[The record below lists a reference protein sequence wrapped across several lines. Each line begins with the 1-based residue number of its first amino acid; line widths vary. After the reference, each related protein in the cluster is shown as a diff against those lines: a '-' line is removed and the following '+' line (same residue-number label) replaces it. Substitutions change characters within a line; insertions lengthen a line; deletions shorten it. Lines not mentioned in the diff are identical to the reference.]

1 MLKGLIAG
9 LAVFAVN
16 VVIGGFKLESVGGGF
31 LYILLGVILD
41 LALGRKGG
49 LLIAAVGFAITT
61 SLFILPLLLGIG
73 KVEVVGMDPATGL
86 VLFTAVNALYWA
98 VFYGVYELADRYL
111 R

>member
-16 VVIGGFKLESVGGGF
+16 VVMSGFKLESVGGGF

-49 LLIAAVGFAITT
+49 LYVAAVGFAVTT

-73 KVEVVGMDPATGL
+73 KVVVVGMDLTTGL
-86 VLFTAVNALYWA
+86 ILFTAVNALYWA
-98 VFYGVYELADRYL
+98 VFYGVYELAGRYL